1 MIIFQATGN
10 LRSLSLLPASHF
22 WAFNTHTHTRGA
34 SLPRQLY
41 VRSRPRAVMKPS
53 CQPRLPLNSPVVRAN
68 KKKKKKQQDGC
79 SLNGIGQFLPHSSQ
93 RRCAC
98 SVFQRLAGAV
108 RPLKPSC
115 SAFVLK
121 TLPLG
126 LKNEREIKIA
136 PLKFSERQKKKKKS
150 CSQKLPVRLLS
161 PEYQSLH

>member
-10 LRSLSLLPASHF
+10 LRSLSLLPASH
-22 WAFNTHTHTRGA
+22 THTHTRGA
-34 SLPRQLY
+34 SLLLDKLY
-41 VRSRPRAVMKPS
+41 VRSRPRAVTKPS
-53 CQPRLPLNSPVVRAN
+53 CQPRLPLNSPVVRA
-68 KKKKKKQQDGC
+68 KKKTKKKQQDGC

-126 LKNEREIKIA
+126 LKKKKREIKIA